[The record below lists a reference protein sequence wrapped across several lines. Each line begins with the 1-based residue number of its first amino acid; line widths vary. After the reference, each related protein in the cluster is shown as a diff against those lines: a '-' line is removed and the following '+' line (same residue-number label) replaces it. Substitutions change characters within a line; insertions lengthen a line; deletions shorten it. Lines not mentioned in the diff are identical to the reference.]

1 MSFFICSIQ
10 FNFSSNHTSLHC
22 QLSVRFQ
29 LNEYCNLILSSFPFL
44 FSSSL
49 DEDRTDEVTLRKYS
63 TASARSKLLA
73 VEDAAPRGCKDVDN
87 GLKRNSIKETLKRLS
102 QGLLSQ
108 RSSTC
113 STNNEENSN
122 VRLWKS
128 IMRQNESTAN
138 TCKRGSMKNILKTL
152 SQRFS
157 LLVRSPSKE
166 PSDGIPTRQ
175 DFLQRRRT
183 I

>member
-1 MSFFICSIQ
+1 M
-10 FNFSSNHTSLHC
+10 
-22 QLSVRFQ
+22 
-29 LNEYCNLILSSFPFL
+29 
-44 FSSSL
+44 
-49 DEDRTDEVTLRKYS
+49 RKYS

-73 VEDAAPRGCKDVDN
+73 VKDAAPRGCKDGDN
-87 GLKRNSIKETLKRLS
+87 ALRRNSVKESLKRLS
-102 QGLLSQ
+102 QGFLPQ

-128 IMRQNESTAN
+128 ILRQNENVAN
-138 TCKRGSMKNILKTL
+138 ASQKRSSVKDVLKRW

-157 LLVRSPSKE
+157 LLVRSTSKDVPAE
-166 PSDGIPTRQ
+166 PPRRQ
-175 DFLQRRRT
+175 GFLQWRHS

>member
-1 MSFFICSIQ
+1 M
-10 FNFSSNHTSLHC
+10 
-22 QLSVRFQ
+22 
-29 LNEYCNLILSSFPFL
+29 
-44 FSSSL
+44 
-49 DEDRTDEVTLRKYS
+49 RKYS
-63 TASARSKLLA
+63 TASARSKLL
-73 VEDAAPRGCKDVDN
+73 VENAAPSKECEYVDN
-87 GLKRNSIKETLKRLS
+87 ALKRNSVKETLKRLS
-102 QGLLSQ
+102 QGFLPQ

-128 IMRQNESTAN
+128 ILRQNENAAN
-138 TCKRGSMKNILKTL
+138 ASQKRSSVKDVLKRW

>member
-1 MSFFICSIQ
+1 M
-10 FNFSSNHTSLHC
+10 L
-22 QLSVRFQ
+22 VRFQ
-29 LNEYCNLILSSFPFL
+29 LNEFYNVILSSFQFL

-63 TASARSKLLA
+63 TASTRSKLLA
-73 VEDAAPRGCKDVDN
+73 VEDAAPRGCKDVDD

-102 QGLLSQ
+102 QGFLPQ

-138 TCKRGSMKNILKTL
+138 TCSQKRSSMKNVLKRW

>member
-1 MSFFICSIQ
+1 M
-10 FNFSSNHTSLHC
+10 
-22 QLSVRFQ
+22 
-29 LNEYCNLILSSFPFL
+29 
-44 FSSSL
+44 
-49 DEDRTDEVTLRKYS
+49 RKYS
-63 TASARSKLLA
+63 TASARSKLL
-73 VEDAAPRGCKDVDN
+73 VENAAPSKECEDVDN
-87 GLKRNSIKETLKRLS
+87 VLKRNSVKETLKRLS
-102 QGLLSQ
+102 QGFLPQ

-128 IMRQNESTAN
+128 IARQNENAAN
-138 TCKRGSMKNILKTL
+138 ASQKRSSVKDVLKRW

>member
-1 MSFFICSIQ
+1 M
-10 FNFSSNHTSLHC
+10 
-22 QLSVRFQ
+22 SVRFQ
-29 LNEYCNLILSSFPFL
+29 LNELSCFPSL

-49 DEDRTDEVTLRKYS
+49 DEGCTDEVTLRKYS

-73 VEDAAPRGCKDVDN
+73 VEDVAPRGCKDVDN

-102 QGLLSQ
+102 QGFLPQ

-138 TCKRGSMKNILKTL
+138 TYKRSSMKNILKTL

>member
-1 MSFFICSIQ
+1 M
-10 FNFSSNHTSLHC
+10 
-22 QLSVRFQ
+22 
-29 LNEYCNLILSSFPFL
+29 
-44 FSSSL
+44 
-49 DEDRTDEVTLRKYS
+49 RKYS
-63 TASARSKLLA
+63 TASARSKLL
-73 VEDAAPRGCKDVDN
+73 VENAAPSKECEYVDN
-87 GLKRNSIKETLKRLS
+87 ALKRNSVKETLKRLS
-102 QGLLSQ
+102 QGFLPQ

-128 IMRQNESTAN
+128 ILRQNENAAN
-138 TCKRGSMKNILKTL
+138 ASQKRSSVKDVLKRL

-175 DFLQRRRT
+175 DFLQRRCT